1 MANETTDSMVSGRA
15 TEHVT
20 SRQTGHVAGVA
31 SGGFDAGGFDTGG
44 VVAGV
49 GESRL
54 DRVSR
59 LSREIRTLETAGRPG
74 GVRVSSG
81 SVGMD
86 RCLPGG
92 GYAKGSMLEL
102 VHGGMSH
109 RRGLFCGMG
118 LMGLG
123 VRIAKEWVSDGKY
136 LVILDRDR
144 QFYAPGVAA
153 MGVPLERLIVLQPS
167 SESDAIW
174 GMDQAL
180 RNSAV
185 GAVVAWV
192 HRLEDRV
199 ARRLQLA
206 TEHGGGLGVLLRDF
220 HSSRTSPSWSDVQ
233 WRVRGSDRPPNR
245 DSRRADA
252 HASCRADAHASCH
265 ADAHASR
272 HAVDWR
278 KRWYD
283 MELTRAIGGR
293 VGSRLRLGIDAC
305 GEWVEESRESG
316 ASHEQK
322 SSLHLAAQLAQP
334 ARSRREMAG

>member
-1 MANETTDSMVSGRA
+1 MANEATESMAAGRA
-15 TEHVT
+15 TGHVT
-20 SRQTGHVAGVA
+20 GRQTGHVAVGA
-31 SGGFDAGGFDTGG
+31 LDGF
-44 VVAGV
+44 VAGV
-49 GESRL
+49 GETRQ
-54 DRVSR
+54 DQVSR
-59 LSREIRTLETAGRPG
+59 LSREIRALETAGRPG

-123 VRIAKEWVSDGKY
+123 VRIAKEWISDGRY
-136 LVILDRDR
+136 MVILDRDR

-206 TEHGGGLGVLLRDF
+206 TEHGGGVGVLLRDF

-233 WRVRGSDRPPNR
+233 WRVRGSGNA
-245 DSRRADA
+245 AD
-252 HASCRADAHASCH
+252 
-265 ADAHASR
+265 HASR
-272 HAVDWR
+272 GTADWQ

-305 GEWVEESRESG
+305 GDWIEESRESG

>member
-1 MANETTDSMVSGRA
+1 MVNEASESMIAGRGVERVAGRA
-15 TEHVT
+15 
-20 SRQTGHVAGVA
+20 AGVSA
-31 SGGFDAGGFDTGG
+31 AGGF
-44 VVAGV
+44 VAGV

-74 GVRVSSG
+74 GVRISSG

-86 RCLPGG
+86 GCLPGG

-109 RRGLFCGMG
+109 RRGMFCGMG

-123 VRIAKEWVSDGKY
+123 VRIAKEWISDGRY

-180 RNSAV
+180 RNGAA

-220 HSSRTSPSWSDVQ
+220 HSSRTSPSWADVQ
-233 WRVRGSDRPPNR
+233 WRVRGSDRT
-245 DSRRADA
+245 AD
-252 HASCRADAHASCH
+252 D
-265 ADAHASR
+265 HASR
-272 HAVDWR
+272 RVLDWQ

-293 VGSRLRLGIDAC
+293 VGSRVRLGIDAS
-305 GEWVEESRESG
+305 GEWIEESRESG

-334 ARSRREMAG
+334 ARSRREMAS

>member
-1 MANETTDSMVSGRA
+1 MTNETTESMAAGRA
-15 TEHVT
+15 TGHA
-20 SRQTGHVAGVA
+20 TGRVAGGS
-31 SGGFDAGGFDTGG
+31 SGGF
-44 VVAGV
+44 VAGAV
-49 GESRL
+49 ETRR
-54 DRVSR
+54 DQVSR
-59 LSREIRTLETAGRPG
+59 LSNEIRALETAGRPG

-81 SVGMD
+81 SVAMD

-123 VRIAKEWVSDGKY
+123 VRIAKEWIADGRY

-206 TEHGGGLGVLLRDF
+206 TEQGGGLGVLLRDF
-220 HSSRTSPSWSDVQ
+220 HSSRTSPSWSDIQ
-233 WRVRGSDRPPNR
+233 WRVRGSDRVSDN
-245 DSRRADA
+245 
-252 HASCRADAHASCH
+252 
-265 ADAHASR
+265 
-272 HAVDWR
+272 AVDWQ
-278 KRWYD
+278 KRWYE
-283 MELTRAIGGR
+283 MELTRVVGGR
-293 VGSRLRLGIDAC
+293 IGSRLRLGIDAC
-305 GEWVEESRESG
+305 GDWIEESRESG

>member
-1 MANETTDSMVSGRA
+1 MVNETSESMIAGRGA
-15 TEHVT
+15 E
-20 SRQTGHVAGVA
+20 GVAGHATGV
-31 SGGFDAGGFDTGG
+31 SVAGGF
-44 VVAGV
+44 VAGV

-74 GVRVSSG
+74 GGRISSG

-123 VRIAKEWVSDGKY
+123 VRIAKEWISDGRY

-180 RNSAV
+180 RNGAV

-206 TEHGGGLGVLLRDF
+206 TEHGGGLGILLRDL
-220 HSSRTSPSWSDVQ
+220 HSSRTSPSWADVQ
-233 WRVRGSDRPPNR
+233 WRVRGSDRTT
-245 DSRRADA
+245 D
-252 HASCRADAHASCH
+252 
-265 ADAHASR
+265 HASR
-272 HAVDWR
+272 RVQDWQ

-293 VGSRLRLGIDAC
+293 VGSRVRLGIDAS
-305 GEWVEESRESG
+305 GEWIEESRESG